1 MDVAKMMKQ
10 AQQMQKQMLEA
21 QKRVE
26 AFEVE
31 GISGG
36 GMVSIVLTG
45 AHKMKSISVNN
56 SLLEDKEAD
65 VLEDLILAAYNDAW
79 EKVQQKTKEE
89 MGEVLPNGQSLPF
102 L

>member
-26 AFEVE
+26 AFEAE

-36 GMVSIVLTG
+36 GMVTIVLTG
-45 AHKMKSISVNN
+45 THKMKSISVNN

-79 EKVQQKTKEE
+79 EKIQHKTKEE
-89 MGEVLPNGQSLPF
+89 MGDVLPNGHGLPF